1 MNAYKTA
8 SYVGFVIF
16 LFGLII
22 AIYGFSFLLKQ
33 NDLEANGVIV
43 KGTVFEIEHKAIYRS
58 PWVKFKTLDNQEIIF
73 KSELEQNVDFFPYV
87 IGQEVDVIYH
97 KDNPKQAKIH
107 AFWESNFEQIFL
119 GIVGLFLLV
128 FGWFIRWLF
137 LKKAKKYSLG

>member
-16 LFGLII
+16 LFGIII

-43 KGTVFEIEHKAIYRS
+43 KGTIFEIEHKAIYRS
-58 PWVKFKTLDNQEIIF
+58 PWVRFKTLEGQEVVF
-73 KSELEQNVDFFPYV
+73 KSELEQNVDIFPYV
-87 IGQEVDVIYH
+87 IGQEVAVIYH
-97 KDNPKQAKIH
+97 KDHPKQAKIN

-119 GIVGLFLLV
+119 GIVGVFLLI
-128 FGWFIRWLF
+128 FGAFIRWLF
-137 LKKAKKYSLG
+137 LRKARKYAVN

>member
-8 SYVGFVIF
+8 SYVGFVI
-16 LFGLII
+16 LIFGTII

-58 PWVKFKTLDNQEIIF
+58 PWVRFKTLEGQEIIF
-73 KSELEQNVDFFPYV
+73 KSELEQNVDFFPYEV
-87 IGQEVDVIYH
+87 GQEVEVIYH
-97 KDNPKQAKIH
+97 KENPKRAKIN

-119 GIVGLFLLV
+119 GIVGVFLMLF
-128 FGWFIRWLF
+128 GMFIRWLF
-137 LKKAKKYSLG
+137 LKKSRKYAGA